1 ADVLGEIVGGK
12 LPSSRPIKPIV
23 ALPFVLMVVYVIM
36 FVLGSFLVPMMII
49 SIAWGTLAG
58 ISANVTQYVVT
69 SSAPAAPDL
78 SNGIY
83 LSAVNFGTTVGTF
96 IGGLFITG
104 LGSNYVLIIGI

>member
-1 ADVLGEIVGGK
+1 
-12 LPSSRPIKPIV
+12 
-23 ALPFVLMVVYVIM
+23 M
-36 FVLGSFLVPMMII
+36 FGLGSFLIPMMII

-69 SSAPAAPDL
+69 SSAPDAPDL

-104 LGSNYVLIIGI
+104 LGSNYVLIIGILASIINVIFIIIRNKKIDANQKSQLTS